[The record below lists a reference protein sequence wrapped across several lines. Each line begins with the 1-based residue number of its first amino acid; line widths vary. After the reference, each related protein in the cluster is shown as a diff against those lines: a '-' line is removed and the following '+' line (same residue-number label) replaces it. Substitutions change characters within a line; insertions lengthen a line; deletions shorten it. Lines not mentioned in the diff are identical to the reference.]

1 MKKIAA
7 LLILLPLFS
16 ACSIKQT
23 VDSAD
28 INREASVC
36 VVENTKVRE
45 GFLLALEES
54 LVLKNIKYVVVEPND
69 RDAQCDA
76 KITYTANWTWD
87 LAIYMTYAEINLYS
101 DGKLAGKATY
111 DSRMGGGRLDKFIS
125 ADDKVKELMNELI
138 RVNQALL
145 APQLGTRQTKTG

>member
-1 MKKIAA
+1 MKKFTA
-7 LLILLPLFS
+7 LLIVFPLLA

-23 VDSAD
+23 VESAD

-54 LVLKNIKYVVVEPND
+54 LVLKNINYVVVEPND

-125 ADDKVKELMNELI
+125 AC
-138 RVNQALL
+138 LL
-145 APQLGTRQTKTG
+145 YTSPSPRD